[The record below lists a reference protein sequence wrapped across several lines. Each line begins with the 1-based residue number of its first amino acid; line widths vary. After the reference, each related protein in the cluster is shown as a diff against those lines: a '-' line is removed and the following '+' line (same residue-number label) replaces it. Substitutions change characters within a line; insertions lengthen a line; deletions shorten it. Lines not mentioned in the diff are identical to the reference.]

1 MRNENETLV
10 CRTLNPYQLGWM
22 MARLECELSTR
33 EFLCG
38 KGTIRWHHW
47 DVGRAYR
54 MPKGD
59 WRVELFGETD
69 VQRKLQLA
77 FSRMRVGS

>member
-1 MRNENETLV
+1 MHETDPSRAV
-10 CRTLNPYQLGWM
+10 RTLNSYQLGWM

-38 KGTIRWHHW
+38 EGTIRWHHW

-54 MPKGD
+54 LPKGD
-59 WRVELFGETD
+59 WRVELFGKTD
-69 VQRKLQLA
+69 VQRKLQAA
-77 FSRMRVGS
+77 FNRMRVGS

>member
-1 MRNENETLV
+1 MRNENATLA

-38 KGTIRWHHW
+38 EGTIRWHHW

-54 MPKGD
+54 LPKGD
-59 WRVELFGETD
+59 WRVELFGKTD
-69 VQRKLQLA
+69 AQRKLQLA
-77 FSRMRVGS
+77 FNRMRVGS